1 MPKQKAPAPIA
12 VEPPKPTAAE
22 LAKADR
28 GKRIRNAARS
38 VVAADRA
45 GMDVEPD
52 ERRALMVEE
61 MPRIDRAIAAVKSGN
76 LASVTEILM
85 GQLMSLDAAYH
96 HQLRLGAVDRPDN
109 KYAVAAFD
117 RALDFQK
124 ASLKTARAI
133 ADISRPKNVTF
144 VKTQQNLTVEQSD
157 SAAPQLPQAQGE
169 IIPVDVIATSPAID
183 LVHQDRH

>member
-1 MPKQKAPAPIA
+1 MPKHKTPAPIA
-12 VEPPKPTAAE
+12 VEPPKPTPAE

-28 GKRIRNAARS
+28 GRRIRNSARS

-45 GMDVEPD
+45 GMDVDPD
-52 ERRALMVEE
+52 ERRSLVADE

-76 LASVTEILM
+76 LAAVQEILM
-85 GQLMSLDAAYH
+85 GQLVSLDAAYH

-109 KYAVAAFD
+109 KYALAAFD

-144 VKTQQNLTVEQSD
+144 VKTQQNLTLEQ
-157 SAAPQLPQAQGE
+157 AEPGVVQLPQAQGE
-169 IIPVDVIATSPAID
+169 AIPSSQVIDSVLRDP
-183 LVHQDRH
+183 H